1 MTRKRAMAWLAGA
14 ALLLPAVAFAQ
25 TAYTNR
31 GTNLRAGP
39 NQEFPLVK
47 FLGTGVPVYV
57 NGCVAG
63 YTWCDV
69 TAGRD
74 RGWVYAD
81 YLSYPYNNQPVTVI
95 SGGALIGLP
104 IVSFSIGPYWDS
116 YYSTR
121 PWYGNRNY
129 WYNRPA
135 NWWYRPA
142 PQQYHQPV
150 VRAYPNWNRGGHYD
164 GRNYNSNIN
173 NNYNN
178 RPQHVDRLPPHADRP
193 PQHAQRP
200 NNTAPRAE
208 RPVTGEMDRSSA
220 SQRTYSQQ

>member
-1 MTRKRAMAWLAGA
+1 MTRKRAMSWLVGA

-47 FLGTGVPVYV
+47 YLGVGVPVYV
-57 NGCVAG
+57 NGCVEG

-95 SGGALIGLP
+95 SGGPLIGFP
-104 IVSFSIGPYWDS
+104 IISFSIGPYWDN
-116 YYSTR
+116 YYRAR
-121 PWYGNRNY
+121 PWYGNRGY

-150 VRAYPNWNRGGHYD
+150 VRAYPNWQRGDGHHD
-164 GRNYNSNIN
+164 AGRNYNPPRADRS
-173 NNYNN
+173 
-178 RPQHVDRLPPHADRP
+178 PQHTNP
-193 PQHAQRP
+193 PQHAQSRP
-200 NNTAPRAE
+200 NNVAPRAE
-208 RPVTGEMDRSSA
+208 RPITGEMDSTSK
-220 SQRTYSQQ
+220 SQRTYTQQ